1 MTSTKE
7 FANKLVRESVAI
19 KSYSLWKDTQFR
31 ELIGFYNLTNKQ
43 QDKIFNDLQLAS
55 LLYVLLFLEDRA
67 KKSGDLNSVVYAN
80 IGEYV
85 FDSFLN
91 MMRDVNLTNKQINL
105 WKKLINLREREY
117 KQDLKYIIKESKKW
131 DIFNKA
137 DKKMYEA
144 WGGLATISLGV
155 LRHIKRD
162 YKYSSKDRL
171 WRLIRKWLVSIEVEL
186 VNIFKDTDMYSIKVL
201 N

>member
-7 FANKLVRESVAI
+7 FASKLVRELVAI
-19 KSYSLWKDTQFR
+19 KSYSLWKDAQFR
-31 ELIGFYNLTNKQ
+31 ELTGFYNLTNKQ
-43 QDKIFNDLQLAS
+43 QDKIFNNLQLAA

-67 KKSGDLNSVVYAN
+67 KKSGDLNSVIYVN
-80 IGEYV
+80 ISEYV

-91 MMRDVNLTNKQINL
+91 MMQDVNLTNKQINL

-137 DKKMYEA
+137 DKKLYEA
-144 WGGLATISLGV
+144 WGRLATISLGV

-162 YKYSSKDRL
+162 YKYSSKYRL